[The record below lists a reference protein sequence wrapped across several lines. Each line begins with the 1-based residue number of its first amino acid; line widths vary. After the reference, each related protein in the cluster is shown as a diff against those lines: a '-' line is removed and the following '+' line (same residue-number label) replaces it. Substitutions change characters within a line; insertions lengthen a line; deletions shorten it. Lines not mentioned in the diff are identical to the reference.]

1 VPAPPAVSVTAP
13 AVVIV
18 PAKSPAVP
26 DPVDVWLLKFDTVP
40 AVGADVANASPCVK
54 VCEKLKLFPA
64 VFWVASIEGIA
75 PTPVD
80 MVNEPIPSDTALP
93 PVGVYVVSTP
103 EPDTEYDVP
112 ILSTCVAA
120 AATLN

>member
-1 VPAPPAVSVTAP
+1 MNCPVATVPAPPAVSVTAP

-26 DPVDVWLLKFDTVP
+26 EPVDVWALKFDTVP

-64 VFWVASIEGIA
+64 VFCVASIEGIA

-93 PVGVYVVSTP
+93 PDVYDVSTP
-103 EPDTEYDVP
+103 VPDTEYDVP
-112 ILSTCVAA
+112 ILST
-120 AATLN
+120 